1 MNEAEDSGE
10 SVLFFNIIS
19 IPPFL
24 LSPYLLR
31 ISVQLLIFLLL
42 ILLENLL
49 IGTRALIKRY
59 QSHKPSDEDVK
70 RVWPKTRKY
79 NIQSRS

>member
-31 ISVQLLIFLLL
+31 ISVQLLIFLS
-42 ILLENLL
+42 
-49 IGTRALIKRY
+49 TREFVDWNSN
-59 QSHKPSDEDVK
+59 SHQEVSEPQTK
-70 RVWPKTRKY
+70 
-79 NIQSRS
+79 

>member
-1 MNEAEDSGE
+1 MDTEGTRKIIMNEAEDSGE

-31 ISVQLLIFLLL
+31 ISVQLLIFLS
-42 ILLENLL
+42 
-49 IGTRALIKRY
+49 TREFVDWNSN
-59 QSHKPSDEDVK
+59 SHQEVSEPQTK
-70 RVWPKTRKY
+70 
-79 NIQSRS
+79 